1 MTNEII
7 TADDAYPLFRA
18 AMDRVDGKEAIFVLP
33 LDADGRKITNPTLVA
48 FGAEKTAACE
58 PKTIFRAVFGANA
71 ESFIV
76 AHNHPSGNPTP
87 SWADVEMTRKLI
99 AGAELLG
106 VRLLDHLVLGDEAS
120 ADGRGFVS
128 IFERR
133 EAIAQSRRT
142 RGTRV
147 PT

>member
-33 LDADGRKITNPTLVA
+33 LDADGQKITNPTLVA
-48 FGAEKTAACE
+48 FGDEKTAVCE
-58 PKTIFRAVFGANA
+58 PKTIFRAVFNANA

-76 AHNHPSGNPTP
+76 AHNHPSGDPTP
-87 SWADVEMTRKLI
+87 SRVDVEMTRKLI

-106 VRLLDHLVLGDEAS
+106 VKLLDHLILGSPECEE
-120 ADGRGFVS
+120 GRGFVS
-128 IFERR
+128 IIEHLEEVR
-133 EAIAQSRRT
+133 
-142 RGTRV
+142 
-147 PT
+147 

>member
-1 MTNEII
+1 MSIEMTTSII

-18 AMDRVDGKEAIFVLP
+18 AMERVEGKEAIFVLP

-58 PKTIFRAVFGANA
+58 PKTIFRAVFNANA

-76 AHNHPSGNPTP
+76 AHNHPSGDPTP
-87 SWADVEMTRKLI
+87 SRVDVEMTRKLI

-106 VRLLDHLVLGDEAS
+106 VKLLDHLILGSPECEED
-120 ADGRGFVS
+120 RGFVS
-128 IFERR
+128 IIEHLEEVR
-133 EAIAQSRRT
+133 
-142 RGTRV
+142 
-147 PT
+147 

>member
-48 FGAEKTAACE
+48 FGGEKTAACE
-58 PKTIFRAVFGANA
+58 PKTVFRAVFNANA
-71 ESFIV
+71 EAFLV
-76 AHNHPSGNPTP
+76 AHNHPSGNPKP
-87 SWADVEMTRKLI
+87 SRDDVEMTRKLM

-106 VRLLDHLVLGDEAS
+106 VRLLDHLVIGSPDCEN
-120 ADGRGFVS
+120 GRGFASV
-128 IFERR
+128 FEML
-133 EAIAQSRRT
+133 EN
-142 RGTRV
+142 
-147 PT
+147 